1 MNQTCTCGATTSPE
15 ARFCPMCARPFRE
28 EDEVRDIREV
38 VASVE
43 EYPAPQRPRAQEDVP
58 LGFGNLEAIRCA
70 YSGAALA
77 AILSHIPFV
86 NFLCFIWYPAAAF
99 WAVYRFRNRTG
110 VHLNSK
116 PGAKLGWI
124 TGVLAFAVFLF
135 LFATVMLFA
144 DDEGTMSSAM
154 NQQIEQMS
162 VQPGVKEQMREITQ
176 SAVAMGFVLLVYL
189 GVSFLITA
197 GLCSL
202 GGAVAAKVLEK
213 DSRS

>member
-1 MNQTCTCGATTSPE
+1 MNQTCTCGATAPPE

-28 EDEVRDIREV
+28 EDHAHDIREV
-38 VASVE
+38 VAVARE
-43 EYPAPQRPRAQEDVP
+43 DTAPPQAHEDVP

-86 NFLCFIWYPAAAF
+86 NFLCFLWYPAAAF
-99 WAVYRFRNRTG
+99 WAVYRFRSKTG
-110 VHLNSK
+110 VYLNSK
-116 PGAKLGWI
+116 QGAKLGWI

-144 DDEGTMSSAM
+144 GDEATMSTAM
-154 NQQIEQMS
+154 SQQIEQMS
-162 VQPGVKEQMREITQ
+162 VPADVKEQMREITQ
-176 SAVAMGFVLLVYL
+176 SPTALGFVMLVYL
-189 GVSFLITA
+189 VVSFLITV